1 MLRFASI
8 TKVVY
13 LLGSVGEIPIQ
24 LSTIP
29 IPGLVADFSPLSL
42 SEGKTGRKGSVLSS
56 TLRARAERNLDV
68 NLVSCQTSLWR

>member
-1 MLRFASI
+1 MINVDIVRFASI

-29 IPGLVADFSPLSL
+29 IPGLVAEFSP
-42 SEGKTGRKGSVLSS
+42 
-56 TLRARAERNLDV
+56 
-68 NLVSCQTSLWR
+68 